1 MNRYAWIAL
10 IVVVWLVV
18 RTMAKRRAQ
27 RGTPDD
33 PVRLDPHADREQL
46 RRENERLREEL
57 ERRRRETP

>member
-27 RGTPDD
+27 RGTSDD

-46 RRENERLREEL
+46 RRENDRLREEL